1 MDHKDS
7 DITPVIAQICID
19 MARGLIVSGAGTA
32 RVEETVRF
40 IGESCGVTI
49 DSQVTP
55 TSIVV
60 SVGDENPAIRICRV
74 RARTLDLD
82 KMAELNQ
89 VARDLCSHQ
98 ITIHAAR
105 MHIAKVL
112 ARKPIYSRF
121 TIYLGQALCCAGFSI
136 MLGGGSPE
144 FIPAFI
150 AGLLAQYLLEVLGHM
165 PLFLCAFTSAATTTV
180 AALVAHH
187 FYPHFLLEPIVLAG
201 LVPLLPGLSL
211 ANAAADLMAGEL
223 TAGLARTTEALLCA
237 AALASGAMVGIN
249 LLHVL

>member
-1 MDHKDS
+1 MNTNDS
-7 DITPVIAQICID
+7 DIQPIIAQICID
-19 MARGLIVSGAGTA
+19 MARGLIVAGAGTA
-32 RVEETVRF
+32 RVEETVHF

-60 SVGDENPAIRICRV
+60 SVGDDNPTIRICRV
-74 RARTLDLD
+74 RARTIDLD

-89 VARDLCSHQ
+89 VARDLCKHK

-105 MHIAKVL
+105 MHIAKIL

-121 TIYLGQALCCAGFSI
+121 TIYLGQGLCCAGFSI
-136 MLGGGSPE
+136 MLGGGAPE
-144 FIPAFI
+144 VFPAFI

-165 PLFLCAFTSAATTTV
+165 PLFLCAFTSAVTTTL
-180 AALVAHH
+180 AALLAH
-187 FYPHFLLEPIVLAG
+187 YWCPLFLLEPIILAG

-211 ANAAADLMAGEL
+211 ANAVADLMAGEL

-237 AALASGAMVGIN
+237 AALAAGAMVGMN
-249 LLHVL
+249 LMDVL